1 MADDIINELIY
12 NANYNDSIRNIELM
26 YKYAFEVLDID
37 INQTDMIEKIIYWS
51 VFLKDYETT
60 MKLIIMI
67 YKNDKIFTFVKNI
80 FYREQKLL
88 LRNLII
94 NMYINLIKNKEHN
107 SNYSYKIGD
116 ITYYM
121 EKLVTINNNI
131 DLTKVIDEY
140 INEKESV

>member
-1 MADDIINELIY
+1 MTDDIINELIY

-80 FYREQKLL
+80 FYREQKLP

-116 ITYYM
+116 IAYYM
-121 EKLVTINNNI
+121 EKLILFNNDI
-131 DLTKVIDEY
+131 DLIKVIDEY
-140 INEKESV
+140 IKEKDI